1 MLINLFGKSNNHN
14 CITNSM
20 GENALTFFAGEYI
33 ISLSVHASDVIAFC
47 LYLIKKC
54 ERRSYVLFFSDLT
67 SLTGFLVAFRSI
79 NVFDW
84 LIKKKETFS
93 LVN

>member
-1 MLINLFGKSNNHN
+1 M
-14 CITNSM
+14 
-20 GENALTFFAGEYI
+20 
-33 ISLSVHASDVIAFC
+33 
-47 LYLIKKC
+47 
-54 ERRSYVLFFSDLT
+54 LFFSDLT

-93 LVN
+93 LVNSWCLRNKLKLACDLKSLSRNVIMH